1 MIYRIPLSLQ
11 DLPIISLD
19 LAIELELAATTSARM
34 TASHAPP
41 TRYLHISHFSLL
53 STSEC
58 LGQWVSY
65 QRDGDRGSRRRW
77 LNISFQVMTRCRVSP
92 NRSLCPP
99 GARWPVDLHTD
110 SFRFLHFRMRFL
122 LRRRA
127 GLHKSIDLSAACRR
141 FCSHWTVC

>member
-11 DLPIISLD
+11 DLPLISLD

-65 QRDGDRGSRRRW
+65 QRDGDRGSRSR
-77 LNISFQVMTRCRVSP
+77 IEEEVAEYFI
-92 NRSLCPP
+92 P
-99 GARWPVDLHTD
+99 GDDPLPSVA
-110 SFRFLHFRMRFL
+110 
-122 LRRRA
+122 
-127 GLHKSIDLSAACRR
+127 
-141 FCSHWTVC
+141 